1 MIMSK
6 DKDTK
11 KQAEEA
17 AKEEK
22 ASTKEEKKVA
32 GQESKEDRKAGKEE
46 KKIDE
51 KQAQIDA
58 LNDKLS
64 KEHDDYLRLMAEF
77 QTFRSRS
84 AEDRLSLLS
93 NASADVIK
101 GLLPVLDDCERA
113 LGMLEKET
121 NSVAKEGTLLIYNKL
136 MDYLKGKGLEA
147 IEAKGKDFDTDF
159 HDAVTKFPAPSPDMK
174 GKVIDVI
181 QTGYLLNGKILRYAK
196 VVVGE

>member
-46 KKIDE
+46 KKLDE

>member
-11 KQAEEA
+11 KQAEVA

-46 KKIDE
+46 KKLDE

>member
-1 MIMSK
+1 MSK
-6 DKDTK
+6 DKEEKKQTQQSAEQEKDTK
-11 KQAEEA
+11 KE
-17 AKEEK
+17 AKE
-22 ASTKEEKKVA
+22 AKEVKKEKK
-32 GQESKEDRKAGKEE
+32 D
-46 KKIDE
+46 D

-84 AEDRLSLLS
+84 AEERLALLS

-101 GLLPVLDDCERA
+101 GLLPVLDDCQRA
-113 LGMLEKET
+113 LDMLEKET
-121 NSVAKEGTLLIYNKL
+121 DSVAKEGTLLIYNKL
-136 MDYLKGKGLEA
+136 MDYLKGKGLEP
-147 IEAKGKDFDTDF
+147 IDAKGKEFDTDF
-159 HDAVTKFPAPSPDMK
+159 HDAVTKFPAPSPELK

>member
-1 MIMSK
+1 MSK

-17 AKEEK
+17 AAEEK
-22 ASTKEEKKVA
+22 ESTKEEKKA
-32 GQESKEDRKAGKEE
+32 AKQEAKEDKKAGKEE
-46 KKIDE
+46 KKLDG

-84 AEDRLSLLS
+84 AEERLSLLS

-113 LGMLEKET
+113 IGMLEKET
-121 NSVAKEGTLLIYNKL
+121 DSVAKEGTLLIYNKL

-159 HDAVTKFPAPSPDMK
+159 HDAVTKFPAPSSDMK

>member
-1 MIMSK
+1 MSK
-6 DKDTK
+6 DKEEKKQAQHTAEPEKDTK
-11 KQAEEA
+11 KE
-17 AKEEK
+17 AKE
-22 ASTKEEKKVA
+22 TKEVKKEKK
-32 GQESKEDRKAGKEE
+32 
-46 KKIDE
+46 DE

-84 AEDRLSLLS
+84 AEERLALLS

-101 GLLPVLDDCERA
+101 GLLPVLDDCQRA
-113 LGMLEKET
+113 LDMLEKET
-121 NSVAKEGTLLIYNKL
+121 DSVAKEGTLLIYNKL
-136 MDYLKGKGLEA
+136 MDYLKGKGLEP
-147 IEAKGKDFDTDF
+147 IEAKGKEFDTDF
-159 HDAVTKFPAPSPDMK
+159 HDAVTKFPAPSPELK

>member
-1 MIMSK
+1 MSK

-17 AKEEK
+17 VTEEK
-22 ASTKEEKKVA
+22 ESMKEEKKA
-32 GQESKEDRKAGKEE
+32 AKQEAKEDKKAGKEE
-46 KKIDE
+46 KKLDE

-84 AEDRLSLLS
+84 AEERLSLLS

-113 LGMLEKET
+113 IGMLEKET
-121 NSVAKEGTLLIYNKL
+121 DSVAKEGTLLIYNKL

>member
-1 MIMSK
+1 MSK

-11 KQAEEA
+11 KQAEVA

-46 KKIDE
+46 KKLDE

>member
-1 MIMSK
+1 MSK
-6 DKDTK
+6 DKETRK
-11 KQAEEA
+11 TAEEA
-17 AKEEK
+17 VEA
-22 ASTKEEKKVA
+22 EKKAV
-32 GQESKEDRKAGKEE
+32 ETDKKETQKEARKE
-46 KKIDE
+46 KKADE

-77 QTFRSRS
+77 QTFRTRS
-84 AEDRLSLLS
+84 AEERLAILS

-101 GLLPVLDDCERA
+101 GLLPVLDDCQRA
-113 LGMLEKET
+113 LDMLEKET
-121 NSVAKEGTLLIYNKL
+121 DSVAKEGTLLIYNKL
-136 MDYLKGKGLEA
+136 MDYLKGKGLET

-159 HDAVTKFPAPSPDMK
+159 HDAVTKFPAPTPDLK

>member
-1 MIMSK
+1 MSK
-6 DKDTK
+6 DKELEKEVEETVKTDK
-11 KQAEEA
+11 KEV
-17 AKEEK
+17 KK
-22 ASTKEEKKVA
+22 EKKA
-32 GQESKEDRKAGKEE
+32 E
-46 KKIDE
+46 KKADE

-84 AEDRLSLLS
+84 AEERLSLLS

-101 GLLPVLDDCERA
+101 GLLPVLDDCQRA
-113 LGMLEKET
+113 LDMLEKET

-136 MDYLKGKGLEA
+136 MDYLKGKGLEP
-147 IEAKGKDFDTDF
+147 IEAKGKEFDTDF
-159 HDAVTKFPAPSPDMK
+159 HDAVTKFPAPTPDLK

>member
-1 MIMSK
+1 MSK

-17 AKEEK
+17 VTEEK
-22 ASTKEEKKVA
+22 ESTKEEKKA
-32 GQESKEDRKAGKEE
+32 AKQEAKEDKKAGKEE
-46 KKIDE
+46 KKLDE

-84 AEDRLSLLS
+84 AEERLSLLS

-113 LGMLEKET
+113 IGMLEKET
-121 NSVAKEGTLLIYNKL
+121 DSVAKEGTLLIYNKL

-147 IEAKGKDFDTDF
+147 IEAKGKNFDTDF